1 MKLNDPGPEA
11 ATRQAE
17 GAFFVIEKAETA
29 GQKAHFSIGKA
40 ETR

>member
-1 MKLNDPGPEA
+1 MKLNDPGTEA

-17 GAFFVIEKAETA
+17 GGGFFFENAETA